1 MNTYSKTLNIIDYTV
16 MGLLSVNVILAAL
29 NIPYAFNCFVVLWIL
44 SMVIFIATSIKS
56 KLYNISIPIFILDL
70 ICKNQIFNGI
80 LFLNGGDASKNV
92 SLGISILFV
101 VYLIDSLL
109 TKNAPVYRSV
119 SYLLI
124 YAVVTGVCAA
134 ITM

>member
-1 MNTYSKTLNIIDYTV
+1 MNTYTKTQNIIDYTL
-16 MGLLSVNVILAAL
+16 MGLLAIGVILTAL
-29 NIPYAFNCFVVLWIL
+29 NIPYARIGFMILWCL
-44 SMVIFIATSIKS
+44 SVGVFMATSIGS
-56 KLYNISIPIFILDL
+56 KLYKISVPLFILD
-70 ICKNQIFNGI
+70 IVCKNQIFGGI
-80 LFLNGGDASKNV
+80 LLLNSNANKSI
-92 SLGISILFV
+92 SLGISIVLV

-124 YAVVTGVCAA
+124 YAGITGVCAA

>member
-1 MNTYSKTLNIIDYTV
+1 MNTYNKTLNIIDYTV

-29 NIPYAFNCFVVLWIL
+29 NIPYAFNCFVVLWLL

-56 KLYNISIPIFILDL
+56 KLYNISIPLFILDI
-70 ICKNQIFNGI
+70 ICKNQIFGGI
-80 LFLNGGDASKNV
+80 LLLNGGDASKNIG
-92 SLGISILFV
+92 LGISIVLV

-124 YAVVTGVCAA
+124 YAITTGVCAA